1 MTPLCFKPYIYRHQH
16 VIKACGKEENE
27 PPQFLVL
34 AHQLQI
40 LHVYYSKVQNFQ
52 LFLPIRGRFYNLCF
66 FSDPKRHFCSLCLSL
81 ILVALGRIV
90 SVTHLVNR
98 RVSAC
103 NFFYN
108 RKHQVYAFTYFFY
121 KTIMTGDFS
130 TI

>member
-66 FSDPKRHFCSLCLSL
+66 FSDPKCHFCSLCLSL
-81 ILVALGRIV
+81 ILVALTLSGIV

-98 RVSAC
+98 TLSTKL
-103 NFFYN
+103 FFTTE
-108 RKHQVYAFTYFFY
+108 KH
-121 KTIMTGDFS
+121 TGLCIYLLLQDYYDLRF
-130 TI
+130 